1 MPKQVVVAFVA
12 GSPLEIAH
20 MVTTVLAEGK
30 IVLEALIPLAGEP
43 ISAVFNRTNGGHEPD
58 TERRLTFVSYA
69 VFSMPDGT
77 PFDTRARIHVASLG
91 LAEVPQE
98 STPMTVPPPGPK
110 VQ

>member
-20 MVTTVLAEGK
+20 MVTEVLAEGK
-30 IVLEALIPLAGEP
+30 IVLEALIPLAGES
-43 ISAVFNRTNGGHEPD
+43 ISAVFNRTNGGHEPN

-91 LAEVPQE
+91 LEAPEEPAP
-98 STPMTVPPPGPK
+98 TTCPPGPK